1 MLKLYEIA
9 NEYRRL
15 ADQLEAAD
23 TPDEMTQTIRD
34 TMESLS
40 FDFEDKAEAMA
51 ALVAE
56 YEATIEGCWAEIR
69 RLTGKAARAENA
81 IDSIKKY
88 LFAEMQYTGLRKVKA
103 GTWNISIAK
112 NGGKAPIVWKTEPD
126 ELDLGSLPEKYVKRT
141 ETINASAVRETLEAG
156 GFLSFAE
163 LGERGES
170 LRIK

>member
-23 TPDEMTQTIRD
+23 TPEEMRQTIID
-34 TMESLS
+34 TLESLDG
-40 FDFEDKAEAMA
+40 DFEDKAEGIV
-51 ALVAE
+51 ALIAE
-56 YEATIEGCWAEIR
+56 NNATIGAIEDEIDRLRAKVYRFYNQNDSLKRYLKAEMDF
-69 RLTGKAARAENA
+69 TGK
-81 IDSIKKY
+81 
-88 LFAEMQYTGLRKVKA
+88 RKLKA
-103 GTWNISIAK
+103 GIWNITIAK

-126 ELDLGSLPEKYVKRT
+126 ELDLGSLPEKYVNRT
-141 ETINASAVRETLEAG
+141 ETINTAAVRETLEAG
-156 GFLSFAE
+156 FFLSFAE

>member
-15 ADQLEAAD
+15 ADSLDASD
-23 TPDEMTQTIRD
+23 TSEEMTQTIRD
-34 TMESLS
+34 TMESLA

-56 YEATIEGCWAEIR
+56 YEATIEGCKAEIR
-69 RLTGKAARAENA
+69 RLTGKAARADNA

-88 LFAEMQYTGLRKVKA
+88 LFSEMQYTGLRKVKA
-103 GTWNISIAK
+103 GTWNISISR
-112 NGGKAPIVWKTEPD
+112 NGGKAPVVYKEFTISE
-126 ELDLGSLPEKYVKRT
+126 LPERFQKTTVT
-141 ETINASAVRETLEAG
+141 LDTAAVRDALEAG
-156 GFLSFAE
+156 EALDFAE

>member
-1 MLKLYEIA
+1 MLELYKIA

-23 TPDEMTQTIRD
+23 TPEEMIQTIRD

-51 ALVAE
+51 ALIAE
-56 YEATIEGCWAEIR
+56 GKATIDACDKEIERLHRKIERTWAQ
-69 RLTGKAARAENA
+69 
-81 IDSIKKY
+81 IDSIKTY
-88 LFAEMQYTGLRKVKA
+88 LQNEMEYSGIRKLKA

-112 NGGKAPIVWKTEPD
+112 NGGKAPIVWTEDPS
-126 ELDLGSLPEKYVKRT
+126 ELVGKIPELYVKTVRT
-141 ETINASAVRETLEAG
+141 VDTGFVRKALEEGATLD
-156 GFLSFAE
+156 FAA

>member
-1 MLKLYEIA
+1 MLELYKIA

-23 TPDEMTQTIRD
+23 TPEGMIQTIRD
-34 TMESLS
+34 TMESLE

-56 YEATIEGCWAEIR
+56 YEATIEGCKAEIR

-112 NGGKAPIVWKTEPD
+112 NGGKAPIVWTEDPS
-126 ELDLGSLPEKYVKRT
+126 ELVGKIPELYVKTVRT
-141 ETINASAVRETLEAG
+141 VDTGFVRKALEEGATLD
-156 GFLSFAE
+156 FAA

>member
-9 NEYRRL
+9 SEYRRL

-23 TPDEMTQTIRD
+23 TQEEMRQTIID
-34 TMESLS
+34 TMESLDG
-40 FDFEDKAEAMA
+40 DFEDKAEGIV
-51 ALVAE
+51 ALIAE
-56 YEATIEGCWAEIR
+56 NNATIGAIEDEIDRLRAKAFRLYNQNDSLKRYLKAEMDF
-69 RLTGKAARAENA
+69 TGK
-81 IDSIKKY
+81 
-88 LFAEMQYTGLRKVKA
+88 RKLKA
-103 GTWNISIAK
+103 GIWNITIAK

-141 ETINASAVRETLEAG
+141 ETINAAAVRETLEAG